1 MAEGDTLVNAAL
13 GAVASIVLTPLVPF
27 APVAGGTL
35 AGYLQGGDR
44 NDGLRVGALAG
55 VIMLLP
61 LVLVMFVFGNVVF
74 FLFAGGGMPGP
85 APGLAGGFTIVAIV
99 LALLFGLVY
108 VVAFAALGGY
118 LGNFVKYETE
128 VDV

>member
-1 MAEGDTLVNAAL
+1 MAQGDTFINAL
-13 GAVASIVLTPLVPF
+13 IGAVVGVVLSPVPF
-27 APVAGGTL
+27 STVLGGAV

-118 LGNFVKYETE
+118 LGNFVKYETD

>member
-1 MAEGDTLVNAAL
+1 MAEGDTFINAL
-13 GAVASIVLTPLVPF
+13 IGAVVGLVLSPVPF
-27 APVAGGTL
+27 STVLGGAIT
-35 AGYLQGGDR
+35 GYLQGGDR
-44 NDGLRVGALAG
+44 NDGLRAGALAG

-61 LVLVMFVFGNVVF
+61 FVLVMFVFGNVVF
-74 FLFAGGGMPGP
+74 LLFSGGGMPV
-85 APGLAGGFTIVAIV
+85 PGLAGGFTIFAI
-99 LALLFGLVY
+99 LIALLFGLVY

>member
-44 NDGLRVGALAG
+44 NDGLTVGALAG
-55 VIMLLP
+55 ALALLP
-61 LVLVMFVFGNVVF
+61 LLMLAVFLTNVFLFFLDGTGPGPFGLLSGLGFAVLVVGVVF
-74 FLFAGGGMPGP
+74 A
-85 APGLAGGFTIVAIV
+85 AVYTVGLS
-99 LALLFGLVY
+99 
-108 VVAFAALGGY
+108 ALGGW
-118 LGNFVKYETE
+118 LGNYLKYDT
-128 VDV
+128 DIGG

>member
-1 MAEGDTLVNAAL
+1 MAQGDTFINAL
-13 GAVASIVLTPLVPF
+13 IGAVVGVVLSPVPF
-27 APVAGGTL
+27 STVLGGAV

-118 LGNFVKYETE
+118 LGNYVKYGTD
-128 VDV
+128 VDL